1 MPIDV
6 KKGTLADDP
15 NVAYAEGSVKLN
27 IPNRMLISHQ
37 IDAVDKAGV
46 QGLRETL
53 QKNLVITPITYSK
66 LEEVAKII
74 ASVAEVQEATLES
87 LEKTL
92 KDIAEENKKDLGTW
106 EEVKEQFE
114 TRNLELETLLKEAE
128 NLENTALKV
137 SPDALHALSVPK
149 CSILVRAI
157 HHCYV
162 RQKGDR

>member
-1 MPIDV
+1 M
-6 KKGTLADDP
+6 
-15 NVAYAEGSVKLN
+15 
-27 IPNRMLISHQ
+27 
-37 IDAVDKAGV
+37 
-46 QGLRETL
+46 
-53 QKNLVITPITYSK
+53 
-66 LEEVAKII
+66 AKII

-137 SPDALHALSVPK
+137 SPDALHALSVLK

-157 HHCYV
+157 HHCHV

>member
-27 IPNRMLISHQ
+27 IPNRTLIAHQ
-37 IDAVDKAGV
+37 LDAVDTGV

-114 TRNLELETLLKEAE
+114 TRNLELETLLKDAE

-137 SPDALHALSVPK
+137 SPKALHTLCVPK
-149 CSILVRAI
+149 YSILVRAT
-157 HHCYV
+157 HHCRV
-162 RQKGDR
+162 RQKGD

>member
-6 KKGTLADDP
+6 KKGTLADGPD
-15 NVAYAEGSVKLN
+15 VAYADGRVKLD
-27 IPNRMLISHQ
+27 IPNIMLIPYLL
-37 IDAVDKAGV
+37 DTADTGV
-46 QGLRETL
+46 QGLREAL
-53 QKNLVITPITYSK
+53 QKNLVITPLTYGK

-92 KDIAEENKKDLGTW
+92 KDIAEENKKDFSSW

-137 SPDALHALSVPK
+137 SLNTL
-149 CSILVRAI
+149 RA
-157 HHCYV
+157 
-162 RQKGDR
+162 

>member
-6 KKGTLADDP
+6 KKGTLADDL
-15 NVAYAEGSVKLN
+15 NVAYVEGSVKLN
-27 IPNRMLISHQ
+27 IPNRMLNSLLL
-37 IDAVDKAGV
+37 DTEGTGV

-53 QKNLVITPITYSK
+53 QKNLVITPLTYGK

-74 ASVAEVQEATLES
+74 AEVAEVQEATLEG

-114 TRNLELETLLKEAE
+114 THWRALL
-128 NLENTALKV
+128 
-137 SPDALHALSVPK
+137 
-149 CSILVRAI
+149 I
-157 HHCYV
+157 
-162 RQKGDR
+162 RQKMLLGKVCLPMRIPATSD